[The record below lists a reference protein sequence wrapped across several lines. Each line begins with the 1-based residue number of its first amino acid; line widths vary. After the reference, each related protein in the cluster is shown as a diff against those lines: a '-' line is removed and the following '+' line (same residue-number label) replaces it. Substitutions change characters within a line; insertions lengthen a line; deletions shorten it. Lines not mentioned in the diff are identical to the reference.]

1 MIGHTTTHRALKQH
15 PARVEQSIDQK
26 QFSDKRDL
34 LAQGGLVLSL
44 WTHGNV
50 A

>member
-1 MIGHTTTHRALKQH
+1 MIGHKTHRALKQH
-15 PARVEQSIDQK
+15 PDRVKQSIDQK
-26 QFSDKRDL
+26 HFRDKRDL
-34 LAQGGLVLSL
+34 PAQGGLVLSL